1 MTGPRSKKSRKKAVV
16 YRPHNAARSRPTTVE
31 SAPDLSVKKIIGT
44 ADPDVWKKTRK
55 GATAGRGYHYQE
67 TFGALLAAEMLETD
81 GHAVVV
87 PEGSHEDLDCRGQRP
102 SAVQAKSRQGKKD
115 EFPASEV
122 AKHLLDLHRRRAEH
136 PPPGV
141 TVLAIERDIKE
152 LALPSRETTIGELDA
167 DHALVIAC
175 NRVLANNA
183 LPKGAFDDI
192 VIRVVSTDDA
202 RRQAAEIVARVC
214 GVTVAIAE
222 RIVLEFRQLVCD
234 AADANA
240 ERPPD
245 DPAFLDR
252 TGLTRICERMKAE
265 TDPSS
270 LTAAIQSGSCEPMN
284 LDTRSDDPT
293 YFQGVHAQPGH
304 IAAGLATGRPDL
316 IDAVGAGLATSGAV
330 LLCGPSGVGK
340 STVMWLTAWEL
351 RHFSWFRVNRLHASD
366 VEDLYRL
373 ADGRRPTPGAP
384 VGFLVDGVGLGDIEA
399 WDALVRRLAPLE
411 NVFVIGTARVEDTF
425 EVTTLTQSSRVDVG
439 LDEDVAARIFAQ
451 LLEAGLTKQAHWA
464 EAYAQ
469 SNGLT
474 LEYTYFLTRGERLS
488 DVLRDQVQR
497 LISEMDAD
505 AEVQLLG
512 LTTTAHMHGA
522 ALSIEAAQAA
532 LGLSTAEVRRAASR
546 LKDEHF
552 IVETSGDLTGLHVM
566 RSRTLSSVVHE
577 IPPPTFQTTVR
588 RLFACVPESELAR
601 LIVGVLRERD
611 DVDGEVIA
619 AVASRVG
626 AVALGSDLLG
636 AVLHAFKSSDFLRH
650 ARTWRDI
657 ILEEDVPPAQWP
669 ITVDLALLT
678 SDLVPGMNSTVAA
691 AVPRL
696 RALADEPTNLWN
708 QFVATIGVDRIVAV
722 LANQNSAG
730 GAASLLAACRNGH
743 PGLVA
748 ALGAKVWPDEPLQ
761 KALTSCSV
769 DDFAVV
775 TKIAQVVSVDFAHQ
789 LVALVGGEDA
799 VFAKVRDKFST
810 LYSAE
815 RAIID
820 EAPAVKAR
828 LVFIDDDLNP
838 ETRQTAVAVARL
850 LLRAIP
856 GCEKADVETV
866 RAGGRPH
873 AIGDLELGT
882 SGLLYEYAL
891 TSLEVDWNRTRS
903 VSVLHELGFVSPGE
917 HAARVAALLP
927 RVAMFLHGFLTLWT
941 TQRDEYQTWTW
952 DTLSAERRDLVAA
965 VDQLTAPQDGIH
977 LVQEVIPGTGDRL
990 QYLADRDPA
999 DEEFWDGPNGMQ
1011 LDHAHTVLSSVLY
1024 GITDQVQGGS
1034 FRPLS
1039 FRARDVAGDVEKVAS
1054 AEQWELAGLPGPPPA
1069 LGEIADLLYQI
1080 ADIAA
1085 AVTNEVLNAR
1095 TLMRTARTGPRPQAV
1110 ERVAA
1115 EARHASQA
1123 RFRSIVEDVER
1134 RLADLSVK
1142 ADVLQGAAELQES
1155 YWPHADFAVV
1165 VDCDSVL
1172 EWVGVQQ
1179 AVASA
1184 IQEVREDLYFPA
1196 TLVCPSIRGGR
1207 EPMLAFEVMTSVHMH
1222 SPKYVTWFPDDQSAE
1237 TDTLPSDVGAALGAL
1252 IQRSG
1257 LHYLEARRTLTP
1269 GLQAMYDATET
1280 TFNESLQRIRDRGD
1294 DECIDAIVGGLAS
1307 LAILVNDEA
1316 ADDGAPGDFADAVMN
1331 TAIETESE
1339 VVDTVLGLR
1348 LCAVQWTHDIETA
1361 ILMVSLDEDV
1371 SE

>member
-1 MTGPRSKKSRKKAVV
+1 MTGPRSKKSGKKPVV
-16 YRPHNAARSRPTTVE
+16 HRPHKAGRSRHTTVE
-31 SAPDLSVKKIIGT
+31 SEPGLTVKRIIEP
-44 ADPDVWKKTRK
+44 ADPDLWVKSRK

-67 TFGALLAAEMLETD
+67 TFGALLAAEMLEDD

-87 PEGSHEDLDCRGQRP
+87 PEGSHEDLDCRGPRP

-115 EFPASEV
+115 DFPASEV
-122 AKHLLDLHRRRAEH
+122 ARHLLDLHQRRTEH

-152 LALPSRETTIGELDA
+152 LALPSSETTVGDLDA
-167 DHALVIAC
+167 DHPLVIAC
-175 NRVLANNA
+175 VRVLTKNA
-183 LPKGAFDDI
+183 QPCDAFDDI
-192 VIRVVSTDDA
+192 VIRVVSIDDA
-202 RRQAAEIVARVC
+202 RRRAAEIVARVF
-214 GVTVAIAE
+214 GVEVAVAE
-222 RIVLEFRQLVCD
+222 RIVLEFRQVVCD

-252 TGLTRICERMKAE
+252 TGLALICERMKVE

-270 LTAAIQSGSCEPMN
+270 LTAAIRSGSCEPIN

-316 IDAVGAGLATSGAV
+316 VDAVAAGMATSGSV

-340 STVMWLTAWEL
+340 STVMWLTSWEL
-351 RHFSWFRVNRLHASD
+351 RHFTWFRVNRLHASD

-399 WDALVRRLAPLE
+399 WDALVRRLAPLG

-439 LDEDVAARIFAQ
+439 LDEHAAARIFAQ
-451 LLEAGLTKQAHWA
+451 LREAGLTKQTHWA

-474 LEYTYFLTRGERLS
+474 LEYTYFLSRGERLG
-488 DVLRDQVQR
+488 DVLSGQVQR
-497 LISEMDAD
+497 LVSETDAD

-532 LGLSTAEVRRAASR
+532 LGLSSAEVRRAVAR

-552 IVETSGDLTGLHVM
+552 IVETSGNLTGLHLM
-566 RSRTLSSVVHE
+566 RSRTLSSAVHE
-577 IPPPTFQTTVR
+577 NPPPTFQTTLR
-588 RLFACVPESELAR
+588 RLFECVPESELAR

-619 AVASRVG
+619 AVVSRVD
-626 AVALGSDLLG
+626 ATSLGSDVLG

-657 ILEEDVPPAQWP
+657 ILEEDVPPALWP
-669 ITVDLALLT
+669 ITIDLALLT
-678 SDLVPGMNSTVAA
+678 SELAPGMNSTVAA

-696 RALADEPTNLWN
+696 RALADEPTNLWD
-708 QFVATIGVDRIVAV
+708 QFAAIIGIDRIVAG
-722 LANQNSAG
+722 LASQNTAG

-748 ALGAKVWPDEPLQ
+748 ALGAKVWSGEPLQ
-761 KALTSCSV
+761 AALSSCSV

-775 TKIAQVVSVDFAHQ
+775 TKIAQMVSVDFAHQ
-789 LVALVGGEDA
+789 LVALVGGENA
-799 VFAKVRDKFST
+799 VFARVRDKFAT
-810 LYSAE
+810 LYKVE
-815 RAIID
+815 RASID
-820 EAPAVKAR
+820 QAPAVKAR

-850 LLRAIP
+850 LLRAVP
-856 GCEKADVETV
+856 GCEKADVETL
-866 RAGGRPH
+866 RAGGQPH
-873 AIGDLELGT
+873 AIGDLRLGT
-882 SGLLYEYAL
+882 SGLLYKYSL
-891 TSLEVDWNRTRS
+891 TSLEVDWNRTRR
-903 VSVLHELGFVSPGE
+903 VLVLHALGFVSPGE
-917 HAARVAALLP
+917 HAARVASLLP
-927 RVAMFLHGFLTLWT
+927 RVATFLHVLLTLWA
-941 TQRDEYQTWTW
+941 TQRDEYLTWTW
-952 DTLSAERRDLVAA
+952 DTLNAERKSLISA
-965 VDQLTAPQDGIH
+965 VDQLTAPQDGVH

-990 QYLADRDPA
+990 QYLADRDPD
-999 DEEFWDGPNGMQ
+999 DETPVSGPKGMQ

-1024 GITDQVQGGS
+1024 GITDQVQNGS
-1034 FRPLS
+1034 FRQLA
-1039 FRARDVAGDVEKVAS
+1039 FRARDVATDVEKVAS

-1069 LGEIADLLYQI
+1069 LAEIAELLYRV

-1085 AVTNEVLNAR
+1085 ALTNEVLDPR
-1095 TLMRTARTGPRPQAV
+1095 TLLRTARTGPRPQAV
-1110 ERVAA
+1110 ERVAD
-1115 EARHASQA
+1115 EARRASQA
-1123 RFRSIVEDVER
+1123 RFRNIVEDVKR
-1134 RLADLSVK
+1134 RLAALNVT
-1142 ADVLQGAAELQES
+1142 AHVLEGTTALHES
-1155 YWPHADFAVV
+1155 YWPHADFAVIV
-1165 VDCDSVL
+1165 ECDSVL
-1172 EWVGVQQ
+1172 EWVTVQQ
-1179 AVASA
+1179 PIATA
-1184 IQEVREDLYFPA
+1184 IQEVREDLYLPA
-1196 TLVCPSIRGGR
+1196 TLVCPSIRGRR
-1207 EPMLAFEVMTSVHMH
+1207 EPVLAFEVLTTVHLH
-1222 SPKYVTWFPDDQSAE
+1222 SPKYIAWFPDDDQSEEAA
-1237 TDTLPSDVGAALGAL
+1237 TLPSDVGAALGAL
-1252 IQRSG
+1252 IRRSG
-1257 LHYLEARRTLTP
+1257 LHYLAARRTLTP
-1269 GLQAMYDATET
+1269 GLQTAYDATET

-1294 DECIDAIVGGLAS
+1294 DECLEAIVREFAS
-1307 LAILVNDEA
+1307 LAMLVNDEA
-1316 ADDGAPGDFADAVMN
+1316 AVDGTAGDFAGTVLNTTIEIESAV
-1331 TAIETESE
+1331 
-1339 VVDTVLGLR
+1339 VHTVLGLR

-1361 ILMVSLDEDV
+1361 ILMLK
-1371 SE
+1371 

>member
-1 MTGPRSKKSRKKAVV
+1 
-16 YRPHNAARSRPTTVE
+16 
-31 SAPDLSVKKIIGT
+31 VKRIIEL
-44 ADPDVWKKTRK
+44 ADPDLWEKTRK
-55 GATAGRGYHYQE
+55 GATASRGYHYQE
-67 TFGALLAAEMLETD
+67 TFGALLAAEMLEDD

-87 PEGSHEDLDCRGQRP
+87 PEGSHEDLDCRGPRP

-115 EFPASEV
+115 DFPASEV
-122 AKHLLDLHRRRAEH
+122 ARHLLNLHRRRTEH

-152 LALPSRETTIGELDA
+152 LALPSPETTVGDLDA
-167 DHALVIAC
+167 DHPLVIAC
-175 NRVLANNA
+175 ARVLANNA
-183 LPKGAFDDI
+183 QPKDAFDDI
-192 VIRVVSTDDA
+192 VIRVVSTDNA
-202 RRQAAEIVARVC
+202 RRQAAEVVARVC
-214 GVTVAIAE
+214 GVEVAVAE
-222 RIVLEFRQLVCD
+222 RIVLEFRQRVCD

-252 TGLTRICERMKAE
+252 TGLILICERMKIE
-265 TDPSS
+265 TEPSS
-270 LTAAIQSGSCEPMN
+270 LTAAIRSGSCEPMN

-316 IDAVGAGLATSGAV
+316 VDAVGAGLATSGSV

-351 RHFSWFRVNRLHASD
+351 RHFTWFRVNRLHASD

-425 EVTTLTQSSRVDVG
+425 EVTTLTQSSRVDVA

-451 LLEAGLTKQAHWA
+451 LREAGLTKQAHWA

-474 LEYTYFLTRGERLS
+474 LEYTYFLTRGERLG
-488 DVLRDQVQR
+488 DVLRGQVQR
-497 LISEMDAD
+497 LISETDAD

-522 ALSIEAAQAA
+522 AVSIEAAQAA
-532 LGLSTAEVRRAASR
+532 LCLSSAEVRRAAAR

-552 IVETSGDLTGLHVM
+552 IVETSGDLTGLHLM
-566 RSRTLSSVVHE
+566 RSRTLSAVVHE
-577 IPPPTFQTTVR
+577 NPPPTFQNTVR
-588 RLFACVPESELAR
+588 RLFECVQESELAR
-601 LIVGVLRERD
+601 LIVGVMRERD
-611 DVDGEVIA
+611 DIDDEVIA
-619 AVASRVG
+619 AVVSRVD
-626 AVALGSDLLG
+626 ATSLGSDVLG

-669 ITVDLALLT
+669 ITIDLALLT
-678 SDLVPGMNSTVAA
+678 SELPPGMNSTVAA

-708 QFVATIGVDRIVAV
+708 QFVATIGIDRIVAG
-722 LANQNSAG
+722 LANQNTAG

-748 ALGAKVWPDEPLQ
+748 ALGAKAWSGEPLQ
-761 KALTSCSV
+761 EALSSCSI

-775 TKIAQVVSVDFAHQ
+775 TKIAQMVSVDFAHQ

-799 VFAKVRDKFST
+799 VFAKVQDKFS
-810 LYSAE
+810 LLCKAE

-850 LLRAIP
+850 LLRAVP
-856 GCEKADVETV
+856 GCEKADVETL
-866 RAGGRPH
+866 RAGGQPH

-882 SGLLYEYAL
+882 SGLLYEYSL

-903 VSVLHELGFVSPGE
+903 VLVLHELGFVSPGE

-927 RVAMFLHGFLTLWT
+927 RVATFLHVFLTLWT
-941 TQRDEYQTWTW
+941 TQRDEYLTWTW
-952 DTLSAERRDLVAA
+952 DRMSAERKDLIAA
-965 VDQLTAPQDGIH
+965 VDQLTAPQDGVH
-977 LVQEVIPGTGDRL
+977 LVQEVIPGAGERL

-999 DEEFWDGPNGMQ
+999 DETPVAGPKGMQ

-1024 GITDQVQGGS
+1024 GITDQVQGGA
-1034 FRPLS
+1034 FRQLS
-1039 FRARDVAGDVEKVAS
+1039 FSARDVATDVEKVAS

-1069 LGEIADLLYQI
+1069 LADIAELLYQI
-1080 ADIAA
+1080 ADITAA
-1085 AVTNEVLNAR
+1085 LTNEVLDPR
-1095 TLMRTARTGPRPQAV
+1095 TLVRTARTGPRPQAV

-1115 EARHASQA
+1115 EARRASQA
-1123 RFRSIVEDVER
+1123 RFRKIVEDVER
-1134 RLADLSVK
+1134 RLADLNVT
-1142 ADVLQGAAELQES
+1142 ADVLQGTTELHES
-1155 YWPHADFAVV
+1155 YWPHADFAVIV
-1165 VDCDSVL
+1165 ECDSVL
-1172 EWVGVQQ
+1172 EWVTVQQ
-1179 AVASA
+1179 PIATT

-1196 TLVCPSIRGGR
+1196 TLVCPSIRGRR
-1207 EPMLAFEVMTSVHMH
+1207 EPLLAFEVMTSVHLH
-1222 SPKYVTWFPDDQSAE
+1222 SPKYATWFPDDESEEA
-1237 TDTLPSDVGAALGAL
+1237 DTLPSDVGAALGAL
-1252 IQRSG
+1252 TDDQVCTTSKPVALSRPGCRPRTTRPRPRSTSLFNG
-1257 LHYLEARRTLTP
+1257 CGIAVTTSALTP
-1269 GLQAMYDATET
+1269 SSASSYHSRCWSMAKLQSMARPET
-1280 TFNESLQRIRDRGD
+1280 SQAL
-1294 DECIDAIVGGLAS
+1294 S
-1307 LAILVNDEA
+1307 
-1316 ADDGAPGDFADAVMN
+1316 
-1331 TAIETESE
+1331 
-1339 VVDTVLGLR
+1339 
-1348 LCAVQWTHDIETA
+1348 
-1361 ILMVSLDEDV
+1361 
-1371 SE
+1371 